1 MDIERRIKQLKSD
14 QKLVDRS
21 INRNKLKFINEI
33 KNGLGEEIKNSIN
46 ETKLKEIKEEPQT
59 KGLFRNIKEWILN
72 LSKK

>member
-1 MDIERRIKQLKSD
+1 MDIERTIIQLKND
-14 QKLVDRS
+14 QKKIDKS

-33 KNGLGEEIKNSIN
+33 KNGLGEDIKKGI
-46 ETKLKEIKEEPQT
+46 TKTEPKEIKEEPQT